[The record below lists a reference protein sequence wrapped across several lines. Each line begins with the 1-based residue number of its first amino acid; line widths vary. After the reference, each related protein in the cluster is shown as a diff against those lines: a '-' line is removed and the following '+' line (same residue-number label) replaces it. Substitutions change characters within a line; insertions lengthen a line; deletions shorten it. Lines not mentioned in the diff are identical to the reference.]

1 MAECFWIETPN
12 PHKPLKNKILPP
24 LVEQKPESVPQ
35 KPESVPQKPESVPQK
50 PESVPQ
56 KPESFRIFSDLFRD
70 LQKQKQGF

>member
-24 LVEQKPESVPQ
+24 LVEQKPESVEQ
-35 KPESVPQKPESVPQK
+35 KPESVE
-50 PESVPQ
+50 Q

>member
-24 LVEQKPESVPQ
+24 LVEQKPESVEQ
-35 KPESVPQKPESVPQK
+35 KPESVEQKPESV
-50 PESVPQ
+50 EQ